1 MAALTGTAAQAV
13 ARTVE
18 GLGYEF
24 VDAERLSGGLL
35 RVTIDRAP
43 AEGAGESEGEGST
56 GIGLEDCERVSR
68 QLTHLFAVEDVDYDR
83 LEVSSPGLDRPLKRA
98 QDYRR
103 FAGSEVQ
110 LQLHEPLAAAGG
122 RKRLQGRLLELAGA
136 AGAERVRLQLVDEAA
151 VQASKGAGKAAGAAK
166 GRVARR
172 TAKDVKDGVAGA
184 IVEFALADVDK
195 ARLVPELNFR
205 GAGRR
210 DGKSR

>member
-1 MAALTGTAAQAV
+1 MAALTGTAEQAV
-13 ARTVE
+13 ARTIE

-43 AEGAGESEGEGST
+43 VDGGQDGGSD
-56 GIGLEDCERVSR
+56 GIALEDCERVSR
-68 QLTHLFAVEDVDYDR
+68 QLTHLFAVEDVDYAR

-98 QDYRR
+98 RDYRR

-110 LQLHEPLAAAGG
+110 VQLHAPLAEAGG
-122 RKRLQGRLLELAGA
+122 RKRLQGRLLELAGD
-136 AGAERVRLQLVDEAA
+136 AGAERLKLQLVDEAA
-151 VQASKGAGKAAGAAK
+151 VQTAARGGAGKAGKAGGAAK

-172 TAKDVKDGVAGA
+172 TAKDVQDGVAGA
-184 IVEFALADVDK
+184 IVEFALADVDR
-195 ARLVPELNFR
+195 ARLVPELDFR

-210 DGKSR
+210 GR